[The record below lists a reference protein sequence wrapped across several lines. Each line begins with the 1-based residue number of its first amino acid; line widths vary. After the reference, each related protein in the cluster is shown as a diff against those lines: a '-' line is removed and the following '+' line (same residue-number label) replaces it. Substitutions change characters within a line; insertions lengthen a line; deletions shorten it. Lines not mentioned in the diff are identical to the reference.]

1 MMSQPMQKIAHYLK
15 TDHHEII
22 VSIDDL
28 LRNIN
33 FLSKIYDEPFGD
45 SSCLPTLFI
54 SKFASNYVKVCLSGD
69 GGDEMFLGYNRYVFA
84 QKYKRFIFNQSTIK
98 TILQKFLRIIP
109 IGLYDYISYPVS
121 KTFGVQGLSH
131 KIQKNKKYIRIQE

>member
-1 MMSQPMQKIAHYLK
+1 MIADVEVGCFLSGGIDSSVIASIMQNKSKKKIKTFSVGYSETEYDESTYAKKIAHYLK

-69 GGDEMFLGYNRYVFA
+69 GGDEMFLVIIGMSSRKNIRDLFL
-84 QKYKRFIFNQSTIK
+84 INQ
-98 TILQKFLRIIP
+98 Q
-109 IGLYDYISYPVS
+109 
-121 KTFGVQGLSH
+121 
-131 KIQKNKKYIRIQE
+131 